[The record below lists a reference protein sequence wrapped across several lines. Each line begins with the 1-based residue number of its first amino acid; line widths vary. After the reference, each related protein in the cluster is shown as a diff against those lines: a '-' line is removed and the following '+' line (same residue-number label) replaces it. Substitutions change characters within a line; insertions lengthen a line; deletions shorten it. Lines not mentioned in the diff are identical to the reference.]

1 MFENHLKCHIR
12 VFQFWHFSS
21 TFCRLKLA
29 CLLTL
34 FDRKPNGLFLASWM
48 RLFCDFQTLW
58 KRFENIFKLNNFSI
72 FYLGENGGFIAKNW
86 LLLLSAAFS
95 IEQTLYGMSFGF
107 SALYNLGKQQYLA
120 KLQSKSEEETKRQKL
135 ELELLK
141 PHEEVAWLKI
151 NYSVYSDIVCF
162 ILLWFLTRWFLLLK
176 KSVMQLFREA
186 IIL

>member
-1 MFENHLKCHIR
+1 MSHSSYSILAF
-12 VFQFWHFSS
+12 FQHFLPIKIGLSVNTVWPQDKRTIFGKVNE
-21 TFCRLKLA
+21 TF
-29 CLLTL
+29 
-34 FDRKPNGLFLASWM
+34 
-48 RLFCDFQTLW
+48 LW
-58 KRFENIFKLNNFSI
+58 FSNKVKAIWKYLKLNNFSI

-120 KLQSKSEEETKRQKL
+120 KLQSKSEEETKKL
-135 ELELLK
+135 ESELLK
-141 PHEEVAWLKI
+141 PEEVAWLKI

-176 KSVMQLFREA
+176 NQWCSFLGKR
-186 IIL
+186 

>member
-1 MFENHLKCHIR
+1 
-12 VFQFWHFSS
+12 
-21 TFCRLKLA
+21 
-29 CLLTL
+29 
-34 FDRKPNGLFLASWM
+34 M

-120 KLQSKSEEETKRQKL
+120 KLQSKSDEETKRQKL

-141 PHEEVAWLKI
+141 PHEEIAWLQI
-151 NYSVYSDIVCF
+151 NSSVNTVI
-162 ILLWFLTRWFLLLK
+162 
-176 KSVMQLFREA
+176 
-186 IIL
+186 

>member
-1 MFENHLKCHIR
+1 MYIFVHWRKYSGTHHQVSCKTKLTVFENHLKCLNLS
-12 VFQFWHFSS
+12 FLSLAFSS
-21 TFCRLKLA
+21 NFFRLKLA
-29 CLLTL
+29 CLVTL
-34 FDRKPNGLFLASWM
+34 FNRKPNGLFLASWM
-48 RLFCDFQTLW
+48 RLCCDFQTLW

-120 KLQSKSEEETKRQKL
+120 KLQSKSDEETKKQKL

-141 PHEEVAWLKI
+141 PHEEVAWLQI
-151 NYSVYSDIVCF
+151 NSSVNTVI
-162 ILLWFLTRWFLLLK
+162 
-176 KSVMQLFREA
+176 
-186 IIL
+186 